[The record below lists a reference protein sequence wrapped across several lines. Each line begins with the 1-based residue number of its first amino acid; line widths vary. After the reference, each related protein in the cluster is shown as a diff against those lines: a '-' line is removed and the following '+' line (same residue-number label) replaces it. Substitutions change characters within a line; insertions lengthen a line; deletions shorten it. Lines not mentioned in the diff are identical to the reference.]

1 MKTIKI
7 FSVLLLLPVISFSQ
21 IQYGGV
27 PVDAI
32 NIEEINFL
40 TIDHSN
46 IINNNLHPMVLKY
59 ANEYSVDIN
68 VPQLATK
75 IEGSYESTFYLGIES
90 PGDMALAFIF
100 DEFSSQPVGRPTK
113 LPSLNFMSSSIL
125 SFINV
130 KSLLKCCSN
139 S

>member
-7 FSVLLLLPVISFSQ
+7 LSIFLLLPVISFSQ

-32 NIEEINFL
+32 NIEEINFI

-68 VPQLATK
+68 VPHLATK
-75 IEGSYESTFYLGIES
+75 IERANESTYYLGIES
-90 PGDMALAFIF
+90 PGAMALATIPSF
-100 DEFSSQPVGRPTK
+100 DQVSAMARVNCVMPP
-113 LPSLNFMSSSIL
+113 LDAP
-125 SFINV
+125 
-130 KSLLKCCSN
+130 
-139 S
+139 